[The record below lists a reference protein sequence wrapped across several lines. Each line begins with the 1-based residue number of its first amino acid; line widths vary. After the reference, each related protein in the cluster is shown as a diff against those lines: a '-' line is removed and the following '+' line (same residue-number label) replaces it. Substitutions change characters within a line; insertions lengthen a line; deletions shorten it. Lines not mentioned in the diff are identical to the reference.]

1 MDKKSRSQEPGA
13 RRQQK
18 AVHGKSLSS
27 IEHIKSLNASI
38 FDFRDP
44 QSKIRNPKSP
54 ICNLKSTIYLPA
66 VTLAQDSRKGKV
78 GEGKRVGDVGLGI
91 GDCGF

>member
-1 MDKKSRSQEPGA
+1 M
-13 RRQQK
+13 
-18 AVHGKSLSS
+18 
-27 IEHIKSLNASI
+27 
-38 FDFRDP
+38 P
-44 QSKIRNPKSP
+44 QYSTSEIRNPKSEIRNRQSA

-66 VTLAQDSRKGKV
+66 VTLAQDSRKRKV